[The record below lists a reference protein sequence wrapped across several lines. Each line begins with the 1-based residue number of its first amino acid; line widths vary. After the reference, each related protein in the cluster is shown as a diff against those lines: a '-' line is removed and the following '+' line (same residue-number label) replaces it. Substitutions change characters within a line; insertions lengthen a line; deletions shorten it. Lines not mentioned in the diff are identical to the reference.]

1 MRALT
6 AQVLL
11 GAGILLAFLPTHT
24 ALAGEWH
31 NSFGIGIID
40 VNDDAEDLYRSNLL
54 AEGKDDSDFETA
66 LNWGYFYQPYYL
78 YDSGFA
84 YGLGVATPTGIIAE
98 EILFTFPVHADVRY
112 FFSPQS
118 SFSIYVRAGIRYH
131 FAFGEYVEGSKPGAI
146 AGIGLLVT
154 WNEFTKVGF
163 EFTDDA
169 SEIEIRDV
177 ANNRTESVNLN
188 QAIFSLIFAF

>member
-1 MRALT
+1 MRT
-6 AQVLL
+6 IISCMF
-11 GAGILLAFLPTHT
+11 ILLLSLQTVFA
-24 ALAGEWH
+24 AEWH

-40 VNDDAEDLYRSNLL
+40 VNDDAEDLYRSNLQ
-54 AEGKDDSDFETA
+54 AEGKDDSDFQTA

-78 YDSGFA
+78 YDNGFA
-84 YGLGVATPTGIIAE
+84 YGFGVGTPTGIIAE

-112 FFSPQS
+112 FVSPQS
-118 SFSIYVRAGIRYH
+118 SVNVYLRAGIRYNV
-131 FAFGEYVEGSKPGAI
+131 AFGEYVEGSKPGVI
-146 AGIGLLVT
+146 AGVGLLVS
-154 WNEFTKVGF
+154 WNELTKVGL

-177 ANNRTESVNLN
+177 ANNRTESINLN